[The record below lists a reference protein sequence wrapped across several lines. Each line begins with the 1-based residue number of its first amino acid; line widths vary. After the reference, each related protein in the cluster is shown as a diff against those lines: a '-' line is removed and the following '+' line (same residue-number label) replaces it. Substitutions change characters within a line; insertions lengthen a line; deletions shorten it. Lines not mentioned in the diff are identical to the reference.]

1 MSGDRESCIEAVG
14 LSKAY
19 RIWKDPAARL
29 KYPLLRAIGRA
40 LPPGLRPA
48 RWSPAS
54 EGRDHGYYRDFFAL
68 RDLTFSIGRGEIVGI
83 MGRNGSGKS
92 TLLQILAGTLRPSR
106 GGFRVRGQVA
116 ALLEL
121 GSGFNPDF
129 TGRENALLNA
139 AILGLSRKEAE
150 GKLDEILAFADI
162 GDFVDQPTKT
172 YSSGMMVRLAFAV
185 QTAIVPEILIVDE
198 ALSVGDEAFQRKCFA
213 RIERLQE
220 RGTTILLVSHSSA
233 QVVQLCDR
241 AILLH
246 EGELLLDDEPATVAK
261 QYHRLIYSP
270 PERHE
275 AILERIRAG
284 DLADEEEEGDG
295 EEPGVTLDEGVQ
307 MLEGEEGDESFF
319 DPSLVSQSRVEYPS
333 EGIRL
338 SDPTIYNARGEKV
351 NVLSSG
357 IKYRLCYSAVV
368 EDHIF
373 QVRFGTLLRNK
384 AGIDLS
390 GFRTRLGDS
399 GCEHLEPGR
408 AVEVEFRFR
417 CLLAEGLY
425 FLNAGAEGADGSG
438 RVFLHRI
445 VDSVCFRVLPEKNP
459 QDAGIT
465 RLFDQV
471 QLRFRE

>member
-1 MSGDRESCIEAVG
+1 MSAEQEFCIEAVG

-29 KYPLLRAIGRA
+29 KYPLLRTLGRA
-40 LPPGLRPA
+40 LPPRLCPD

-54 EGRDHGYYRDFFAL
+54 EGREHGYYRDFFAL

-106 GGFRVRGQVA
+106 GEFRVRGQVA

-139 AILGLSRKEAE
+139 AILGLSRAQAE
-150 GKLDEILAFADI
+150 DKLEEILAFADI
-162 GDFVDQPTKT
+162 GDFVDQPAKT

-185 QTAIVPEILIVDE
+185 QTAIVPDILIVDE
-198 ALSVGDEAFQRKCFA
+198 ALSVGDEAFQRKCYA
-213 RIERLQE
+213 RIEKLRE

-246 EGELLLDDEPATVAK
+246 QGELLLDDEPSTVAK

-270 PERHE
+270 PERQE
-275 AILERIRAG
+275 AILDRIRAG
-284 DLADEEEEGDG
+284 DLADEEAEEK
-295 EEPGVTLDEGVQ
+295 EGVSLDEGLQ

-333 EGIRL
+333 GGIRL
-338 SDPTIYNARGEKV
+338 SDPMIYNARGEKV

-368 EDHIF
+368 EDHAF
-373 QVRFGTLLRNK
+373 QVVFGTLLRNK
-384 AGIDLS
+384 AGLDLS
-390 GFRTRLGDS
+390 GFRTRIDHAV
-399 GCEHLEPGR
+399 CEHLEPGR
-408 AVEVEFRFR
+408 IIDVEFRFR
-417 CLLAEGLY
+417 CLLAEGFY
-425 FLNAGAEGADGSG
+425 FLNTGAEGANGSG

-445 VDSVCFRVLPEKNP
+445 VDSICFRVLPEKNP

-471 QLRFRE
+471 QLRFQG